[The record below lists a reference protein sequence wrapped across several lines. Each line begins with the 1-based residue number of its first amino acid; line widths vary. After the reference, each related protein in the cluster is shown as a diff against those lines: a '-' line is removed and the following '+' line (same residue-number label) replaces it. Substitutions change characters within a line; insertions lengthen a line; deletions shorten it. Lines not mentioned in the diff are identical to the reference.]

1 MNKKTNVYTTH
12 HYTMFH
18 GYCNYVSV
26 IFLVLAETIH
36 ITFHFVSV
44 SINTAELLQ
53 GLLFEN
59 IN

>member
-18 GYCNYVSV
+18 GYCDYVRV
-26 IFLVLAETIH
+26 IFLVLAETIY

>member
-1 MNKKTNVYTTH
+1 MNKKTNVYTIH
-12 HYTMFH
+12 HYTMS
-18 GYCNYVSV
+18 YVRV
-26 IFLVLAETIH
+26 IFLVLAKTIY